1 MDILPSMVVN
11 KPQFENSSAI
21 HRWNMFKEDFLQK
34 ENYYRNHF
42 NLPDDTIEFFED
54 MFEIDMSLA

>member
-21 HRWNMFKEDFLQK
+21 RRWNMFKEDFFAKRKLLSKPFQ
-34 ENYYRNHF
+34 
-42 NLPDDTIEFFED
+42 P
-54 MFEIDMSLA
+54 S